1 MSIDPTKISIG
12 WDSLSA
18 PSSTSA
24 TLPVEEALVHC
35 LNDKGYVDMDYLC
48 AASGLKETEVLTKL
62 QGAIFLNPRK
72 YLNGSTR
79 PYETADSYLTGN
91 ILVKL
96 QQAEEA
102 AKDNPV
108 FKANCQA
115 LKKVLPLRI
124 APKDIYFSLASPWVP
139 LPLIARFVF
148 EHFRL
153 DSRYLDHPY
162 RIISPDRFVIGKYEY
177 YFGSSTQVTNS
188 HGTSRIRGVDIL
200 EKTIQGRPAKVY
212 DSQVNEGK
220 PRRRLNHKQT
230 LLALDKQKELNQVFV
245 DYVHS
250 LPEVEKEIAE
260 EYYRKFGAIRRKN
273 YSGSFLT
280 FPGMN
285 PQYSLRDY
293 QKDAVARILFSPN
306 TLLAHEVGTG
316 KTFVIAASCME
327 LKRMGIA
334 KKPMIVVPNGIL
346 GQWESLFLSLYPS
359 AKLKT
364 LNQKTFRLSAR
375 LEAIHDIQN
384 SDYDAILIPYSYFDM
399 IRGERNGQTGSMYG
413 HCFADFNIDALFV
426 DEAHNYKNLPLGQE
440 SQNGAP
446 APSSNA
452 KEMLKKVR
460 FVQASGGKVVFATGT
475 PVTNSLLD
483 VFAMQTYLQ
492 PGELKL
498 LDLNSFR
505 AWSAAFAESE
515 VKFEVDV
522 TGIGFHLATRLS
534 KFHNLPELSAL
545 FSSIIDT
552 HQANRQGLPGFEGH
566 QTIVSE
572 KSKELTDYLISLA
585 NRAEAIRNRM
595 RKGRDDNMLKV
606 TGDGRK
612 AAIDMRL
619 IDPHRYHYDPR
630 GKIAACA
637 QCL

>member
-35 LNDKGYVDMDYLC
+35 LNDKGYIDMDYLC

-220 PRRRLNHKQT
+220 TRRRLNHKQT
-230 LLALDKQKELNQVFV
+230 LLALDKQKELNQALRLLIRQSPSYMELGRIFAEK
-245 DYVHS
+245 DYV
-250 LPEVEKEIAE
+250 LFIKEAD
-260 EYYRKFGAIRRKN
+260 R
-273 YSGSFLT
+273 
-280 FPGMN
+280 
-285 PQYSLRDY
+285 SLR
-293 QKDAVARILFSPN
+293 RLR
-306 TLLAHEVGTG
+306 VG
-316 KTFVIAASCME
+316 
-327 LKRMGIA
+327 
-334 KKPMIVVPNGIL
+334 
-346 GQWESLFLSLYPS
+346 
-359 AKLKT
+359 
-364 LNQKTFRLSAR
+364 
-375 LEAIHDIQN
+375 
-384 SDYDAILIPYSYFDM
+384 
-399 IRGERNGQTGSMYG
+399 
-413 HCFADFNIDALFV
+413 
-426 DEAHNYKNLPLGQE
+426 
-440 SQNGAP
+440 
-446 APSSNA
+446 
-452 KEMLKKVR
+452 
-460 FVQASGGKVVFATGT
+460 
-475 PVTNSLLD
+475 
-483 VFAMQTYLQ
+483 
-492 PGELKL
+492 
-498 LDLNSFR
+498 
-505 AWSAAFAESE
+505 
-515 VKFEVDV
+515 
-522 TGIGFHLATRLS
+522 
-534 KFHNLPELSAL
+534 
-545 FSSIIDT
+545 
-552 HQANRQGLPGFEGH
+552 GLPIKINPPSRPPSTSSSPSFGNRVRTTH
-566 QTIVSE
+566 
-572 KSKELTDYLISLA
+572 KSSPL
-585 NRAEAIRNRM
+585 
-595 RKGRDDNMLKV
+595 
-606 TGDGRK
+606 
-612 AAIDMRL
+612 
-619 IDPHRYHYDPR
+619 
-630 GKIAACA
+630 
-637 QCL
+637 